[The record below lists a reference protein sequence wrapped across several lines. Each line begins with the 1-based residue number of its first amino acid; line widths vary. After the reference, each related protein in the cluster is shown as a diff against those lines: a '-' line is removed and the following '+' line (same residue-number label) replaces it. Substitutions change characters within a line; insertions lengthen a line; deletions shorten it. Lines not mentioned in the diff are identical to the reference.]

1 MQIIFIQM
9 NHGGVSSIMKRILLM
24 AIVLILVGTTAGVC
38 ESGWII
44 ADSDTRALTQEELW
58 QWDCES
64 LEYIKNEIY
73 ARHGYHFREG
83 SAYAEYFTQ
92 KDWYTP
98 HPRGNTKG
106 AQAELTDVELQNI
119 RLITQVQQQMLS
131 QGMLNR
137 TEGQSFRDA
146 VPTVPPLSFVL
157 AELRGG
163 QKAAVYSAPSTKAW
177 RGAKSKAEVSTNGEV
192 WVAGKV
198 DNWVLICYETSKG
211 SVRIGY
217 VDSAKLKDDL
227 SGLQELAFA
236 GREATIT
243 AGCSMTDDVTRQASS
258 IVKLKAGATVTYLA
272 PYERDG
278 VAWAYIE
285 TKASNKTA
293 RGFIP
298 ADCLSLA
305 AD

>member
-1 MQIIFIQM
+1 M
-9 NHGGVSSIMKRILLM
+9 SSIMKRILSM
-24 AIVLILVGTTAGVC
+24 VIILILMGATAGVC

-44 ADSDTRALTQEELW
+44 ADSDVRALTQAELW

-64 LEYIKNEIY
+64 LEYIKSEIY

-83 SAYAEYFTQ
+83 TASAEYFAQ

-106 AQAELTDVELQNI
+106 AYAELTELELQNI

-131 QGMLNR
+131 QGTLNSA
-137 TEGQSFRDA
+137 EGMSFRTA
-146 VPTVPPLSFVL
+146 APTVPSLEFTLVSL
-157 AELRGG
+157 QRG
-163 QKAAVYSAPSTKAW
+163 QKTAVYSAPNTKAW

-192 WVAGKV
+192 WIAGKA

-217 VDSAKLKDDL
+217 VEGSKLKDDL
-227 SGLQELAFA
+227 SGLPELTFA
-236 GREATIT
+236 GTPATIT
-243 AGCSMTDDVTRQASS
+243 AGCSMTDDVTKQASS
-258 IVKLKAGATVTYLA
+258 IVELKAGATIIYLA
-272 PYERDG
+272 PYELDG

-285 TKASNKTA
+285 TQVSGKTA
-293 RGFIP
+293 RGFVP
-298 ADCLSLA
+298 ADCLSMTT
-305 AD
+305 D

>member
-1 MQIIFIQM
+1 M
-9 NHGGVSSIMKRILLM
+9 SCIMKRILLM
-24 AIVLILVGTTAGVC
+24 AIVLVLMGTAAGVC

-44 ADSDTRALTQEELW
+44 ADSNTRALTQEELW

-73 ARHGYHFREG
+73 ARHGYRFREG
-83 SAYAEYFTQ
+83 SDSAEYFAQ

-98 HPRGNTKG
+98 HPRGNTRG
-106 AQAELTDVELQNI
+106 AQAELTELELQNI
-119 RLITQVQQQMLS
+119 RLIIQVQQQMLS
-131 QGMLNR
+131 QGTMNSA
-137 TEGQSFRDA
+137 EGKSFRTA
-146 VPTVPPLSFVL
+146 APSVPALTFML

-163 QKAAVYSAPSTKAW
+163 QKAAVYSAPNTKSW

-192 WVAGKV
+192 WIAGKV
-198 DNWVLICYETSKG
+198 DKWVLICYETSKG

-217 VDSAKLKDDL
+217 VDSTKLKDDL
-227 SGLQELAFA
+227 SSLPELTFA
-236 GREATIT
+236 GTEATIT
-243 AGCSMTDDVTRQASS
+243 DGCSMTDDVTRQAAT

-285 TKASNKTA
+285 TTASKKTA
-293 RGFIP
+293 RGFVP
-298 ADCLSLA
+298 ADCLELLA
-305 AD
+305 D

>member
-1 MQIIFIQM
+1 
-9 NHGGVSSIMKRILLM
+9 MKRILLLT
-24 AIVLILVGTTAGVC
+24 AIFILLGTSACLC

-44 ADSDTRALTQEELW
+44 ADSDVRALTQEELW

-64 LEYIKNEIY
+64 LEYIKYEIY

-83 SAYAEYFTQ
+83 SAYAEYFSE
-92 KDWYTP
+92 KSWYTP

-119 RLITQVQQQMLS
+119 RLISQVQQQMLS

-137 TEGQSFRDA
+137 TEGQSFRTA
-146 VPTVPPLSFVL
+146 APTVPPLTFTRVSL
-157 AELRGG
+157 QRG
-163 QKAAVYSAPSTKAW
+163 QKAAVYSAPGTKSW
-177 RGAKSKAEVSTNGEV
+177 RGANSKASVSTNDDV
-192 WVAGKV
+192 WIAGRT
-198 DNWVLICYETSKG
+198 DSWVLICYETSKG
-211 SVRIGY
+211 SVRVGY
-217 VDSAKLKDDL
+217 VEAGKLKDDL
-227 SGLQELAFA
+227 SALPELTFA
-236 GREATIT
+236 GTEATIT
-243 AGCSMTDDVTRQASS
+243 TGCSMTDDVTRQAST
-258 IVKLKAGATVTYLA
+258 IVKLKAGAAVTYLA
-272 PYERDG
+272 PYEQDG

-285 TKASNKTA
+285 TKVSNKTA

>member
-1 MQIIFIQM
+1 
-9 NHGGVSSIMKRILLM
+9 MKRILLL
-24 AIVLILVGTTAGVC
+24 AALFILLGMTAGLC

-44 ADSDTRALTQEELW
+44 ADSDTRLLTQEELW

-64 LEYIKNEIY
+64 LEYIKYEIY

-83 SAYAEYFTQ
+83 SAYGEYFAQ
-92 KDWYTP
+92 KDWYAP

-106 AQAELTDVELQNI
+106 VNAELTDVELQNI
-119 RLITQVQQQMLS
+119 RLISQVQQQMLS
-131 QGMLNR
+131 QGTLNR
-137 TEGQSFRDA
+137 TEGKSFRTAAPA
-146 VPTVPPLSFVL
+146 VPALNFTLVSLQ
-157 AELRGG
+157 RG

-192 WVAGKV
+192 WIAGVMDK
-198 DNWVLICYETSKG
+198 WVLICYETSKG

-217 VDSAKLKDDL
+217 VDGSKLKDDL
-227 SGLQELAFA
+227 SGLPELAFA
-236 GREATIT
+236 GTEAVIT
-243 AGCSMTDDVTRQASS
+243 AGCSVTDDVTRQAST
-258 IVKLKAGATVTYLA
+258 IVKLKAGATVVYLA

-278 VAWAYIE
+278 VAWVYIE
-285 TKASNKTA
+285 TQVSGKIT

-298 ADCLSLA
+298 ADCLEAA